1 MRFPES
7 AIHALWECEVAL
19 VVWAGSLKILQK
31 GASGLADF
39 IHLIEYFLDRVE
51 LHDME
56 EVLVQAW
63 KIWNQRNRVVHGGKF
78 HDPGWLINRAGE
90 LLEEFRIAQE

>member
-1 MRFPES
+1 M
-7 AIHALWECEVAL
+7 
-19 VVWAGSLKILQK
+19 VVWDGSLKILQN

-39 IHLIEYFLDRVE
+39 IHLIEYLLDRVE

-63 KIWNQRNRVVHGGKF
+63 KIWNQRNRVVRGGKF
-78 HDPGWLINRAGE
+78 HDPGWLINQARE
-90 LLEEFRIAQE
+90 LLKEFQIAQEQMRTEPMM